1 MKITKLFAVAALS
14 IGSVGVA
21 GADAPRTVSSG
32 RPACGNVMSKS
43 PEPRDCVDREAVT
56 VAIEPAVQS
65 VLGVATK
72 LRAAVQQLVATA
84 VIDTPRVLAN
94 GRPAAGN
101 VMTKT
106 APKREV
112 LY

>member
-1 MKITKLFAVAALS
+1 MTMKITKLFAVAALS

-43 PEPRDCVDREAVT
+43 PEPRDCVDRETVT

-65 VLGVATK
+65 VIAVAAK
-72 LRAAVQQLVATA
+72 LRAAVQQLVALSP
-84 VIDTPRVLAN
+84 VVDQPRTLAD
-94 GRPAAGN
+94 GRPACGN
-101 VMTKT
+101 VMTKRANPCT
-106 APKREV
+106 
-112 LY
+112 